1 MLLPLSSLPLHLSTH
16 PRRRKKEEKRKNGG
30 GSIPP
35 PFIGTV
41 MGGEGARNG
50 ERLLRRMFQRSLDTP
65 LRFQLNHNDTVTREH
80 DRGEGER
87 RRYWIWNFPSVEFVS
102 RKSDELRHLLSG
114 GKKEEGGLIHQTR
127 HDFFL
132 FGGSWVPSHYAQC
145 SSSSSP
151 LHKSAIISVGL
162 LASQWKMVRH
172 PRWMA
177 GFLRSRAMRDESLI
191 NVFDVSFFGISVHDL
206 PFQFTQ
212 SILYL

>member
-1 MLLPLSSLPLHLSTH
+1 MNLEFSVGRVCFTKI
-16 PRRRKKEEKRKNGG
+16 RRVTSFTRWRK
-30 GSIPP
+30 
-35 PFIGTV
+35 
-41 MGGEGARNG
+41 
-50 ERLLRRMFQRSLDTP
+50 
-65 LRFQLNHNDTVTREH
+65 
-80 DRGEGER
+80 ER
-87 RRYWIWNFPSVEFVS
+87 RRESHPSNAPRFLS
-102 RKSDELRHLLSG
+102 FWGKLSAFALCPMLL
-114 GKKEEGGLIHQTR
+114 
-127 HDFFL
+127 
-132 FGGSWVPSHYAQC
+132 
-145 SSSSSP
+145 SSSSP